1 MFYVYGLIDPRDNQI
16 HYVGITQNSPARR
29 LASHIS
35 GGASAKDGWLT
46 ALIDVGFLPRI
57 AVLQQ
62 AETYSEIFEL
72 ETWWIKIAEQVG
84 WPITNTNKTN
94 RRIMRDSNGFV
105 IAQPDC
111 DEWQDVAREFEPANL
126 ALTDGDAIEQRTEGL
141 QYDSHQRDRRRPRR
155 IPIEAPAPSDG
166 GGAAAARP
174 RRSRRRPRRV
184 VPDPA

>member
-46 ALIDVGFLPRI
+46 SMIDAGFLPRI
-57 AVLQQ
+57 TVLQV

-94 RRIMRDSNGFV
+94 RRI
-105 IAQPDC
+105 
-111 DEWQDVAREFEPANL
+111 ARPGGHSSQHN
-126 ALTDGDAIEQRTEGL
+126 TDTREAR
-141 QYDSHQRDRRRPRR
+141 RDRGGGLPGSILRSPRR
-155 IPIEAPAPSDG
+155 APTGHLDSL
-166 GGAAAARP
+166 RP
-174 RRSRRRPRRV
+174 LKTLRIACV
-184 VPDPA
+184 GLLDVFLT